1 MLSCINSTVKF
12 MKQEMDLDSILK
24 FMLKVDKLKEIKR
37 TGWVIS
43 KVKDPEHVADHSFST
58 AAVSYLLA
66 KKMGLDAEK
75 CAIMGLFHDINEVL
89 TGDIAT
95 RADERM
101 QKLTNKVKKR
111 LEEKNTKKLISMLS
125 GRQKDALMGILEE
138 YLSQKTREAKLVYQA
153 DKLDYIIQII
163 LYSKKIKSNERVIE
177 FFKTAGDRID
187 IPEVEYLYEKVKEAV
202 YKERG
207 ISL

>member
-1 MLSCINSTVKF
+1 

-111 LEEKNTKKLISMLS
+111 LE
-125 GRQKDALMGILEE
+125 
-138 YLSQKTREAKLVYQA
+138 
-153 DKLDYIIQII
+153 
-163 LYSKKIKSNERVIE
+163 
-177 FFKTAGDRID
+177 
-187 IPEVEYLYEKVKEAV
+187 
-202 YKERG
+202 
-207 ISL
+207 

>member
-1 MLSCINSTVKF
+1 

-125 GRQKDALMGILEE
+125 GKQKDALMGILEE

>member
-1 MLSCINSTVKF
+1 

-24 FMLKVDKLKEIKR
+24 FMLKVDKLKKIKR
-37 TGWVIS
+37 AGWVIS

-125 GRQKDALMGILEE
+125 GKQKDALMGILEE

-187 IPEVEYLYEKVKEAV
+187 IPEVEYLYEKIKEAV

-207 ISL
+207 IRL